1 MDTKREMSSKGS
13 LMNILIFS
21 GTGEGRD
28 LSKALARAG
37 HAVTVCVLTE
47 YGKEEQGEYEGV
59 TVLAGKKPP
68 EEIVKLLSGMDVCID
83 ATHPFATHI
92 RESIRSSCEE
102 TGVRRIRLVREESDL
117 DDLDGVV
124 LVDSAEDAAEYL
136 SDKEGRILLTTGAKD
151 LPIYSQ
157 VGPERLYP
165 RVLPFASSL
174 DACESAGIPRK
185 NIIAMQGPFIKA
197 INVALMEQ
205 FGIKYMVTKDSGKEG
220 GFDDKM
226 EAARDAG
233 AVLIVIRRPDDDGV
247 SAEAILQELT

>member
-1 MDTKREMSSKGS
+1 
-13 LMNILIFS
+13 MNILIFS

-37 HAVTVCVLTE
+37 HLVTVCVLTE

-68 EEIVKLLSGMDVCID
+68 EEIVKLLQGMDICID

-92 RESIRSSCEE
+92 RESIRTSCEE

-117 DDLDGVV
+117 GETEGVV
-124 LVDSAEDAAEYL
+124 LVDSAEEAAEYL
-136 SDKEGRILLTTGAKD
+136 AGKEGKVLLTTGAKD
-151 LPIYSQ
+151 LPVYASI
-157 VGPERLYP
+157 GPERLYP

-174 DACESAGIPRK
+174 DACEASGIPRK

-197 INVALMEQ
+197 INIALMEQ
-205 FGIKYMVTKDSGKEG
+205 FGISYMVTKDSGKEG

-226 EAARDAG
+226 EAAKEAG
-233 AVLIVIRRPDDDGV
+233 ATLIVIKRPDDKGV
-247 SAEAILQELT
+247 SAEEILNELI

>member
-1 MDTKREMSSKGS
+1 
-13 LMNILIFS
+13 MNILIFS

-37 HAVTVCVLTE
+37 HSVTVCVLTE

-68 EEIVKLLSGMDVCID
+68 EEIVKLLQGMDICID

-92 RESIRSSCEE
+92 RESIRTSCEE

-117 DDLDGVV
+117 GETEGVV
-124 LVDSAEDAAEYL
+124 LVDSAEEAAEYL
-136 SDKEGRILLTTGAKD
+136 AGKEGKVLLTTGAKD
-151 LPIYSQ
+151 LPVYASI
-157 VGPERLYP
+157 GPERLYP

-174 DACESAGIPRK
+174 DACEASGIPRK

-197 INVALMEQ
+197 INIALMEQ
-205 FGIKYMVTKDSGKEG
+205 FGISYMVTKDSGKEG

-226 EAARDAG
+226 EAAKEAG
-233 AVLIVIRRPDDDGV
+233 ATLIVIKRPDDKGV
-247 SAEAILQELT
+247 SAEEILSELI

>member
-1 MDTKREMSSKGS
+1 
-13 LMNILIFS
+13 MNILIFS

-37 HAVTVCVLTE
+37 HSVTVCVLTE

-68 EEIVKLLSGMDVCID
+68 EEIVKLLQGMDICID

-92 RESIRSSCEE
+92 RESIRTSCEE

-117 DDLDGVV
+117 GETEGVV
-124 LVDSAEDAAEYL
+124 LVDSAEEAAEYL
-136 SDKEGRILLTTGAKD
+136 AGKEGKVLLTTGAKD
-151 LPIYSQ
+151 LPVYASI
-157 VGPERLYP
+157 GPERLYP

-174 DACESAGIPRK
+174 DACEASGIPRK

-197 INVALMEQ
+197 INIALMEQ
-205 FGIKYMVTKDSGKEG
+205 FGISYMVTKDSGKEG

-226 EAARDAG
+226 EAAKEAG
-233 AVLIVIRRPDDDGV
+233 ATLIVIKRPDDKGV
-247 SAEAILQELT
+247 SAEEILNELI

>member
-1 MDTKREMSSKGS
+1 
-13 LMNILIFS
+13 MNILIFS

-37 HAVTVCVLTE
+37 HSVTVCVLTE

-68 EEIVKLLSGMDVCID
+68 EEIVKMLAGVDVCID

-102 TGVRRIRLVREESDL
+102 TGVRRIRLIREESDMSGA
-117 DDLDGVV
+117 DDVM
-124 LVDSAEDAAEYL
+124 LVDSAEEAAEYL
-136 SDKEGRILLTTGAKD
+136 AGTEGRILLTTGAKD
-151 LPIYSQ
+151 LPIYAS

-174 DACESAGIPRK
+174 EACEAAGIPRK
-185 NIIAMQGPFIKA
+185 NIIGMQGPFIKA

-205 FGIKYMVTKDSGKEG
+205 FGISYMVTKDSGKEG

-226 EAARDAG
+226 EAAKEAG
-233 AVLIVIRRPDDDGV
+233 AVLVVIKRPDDEGV
-247 SAEAILQELT
+247 SAEEILREFGAE

>member
-1 MDTKREMSSKGS
+1 
-13 LMNILIFS
+13 MNILIFS

-37 HAVTVCVLTE
+37 HSVTVCVLTE

-68 EEIVKLLSGMDVCID
+68 EEIVKLLHSMDICID

-92 RESIRSSCEE
+92 RESIRTSCEE
-102 TGVRRIRLVREESDL
+102 TGVRRIRLIREESDL
-117 DDLDGVV
+117 GETEGVV
-124 LVDSAEDAAEYL
+124 LVDSAEEAAEYL
-136 SDKEGRILLTTGAKD
+136 AGKEGKVLLTTGAKD
-151 LPIYSQ
+151 LPVYASI
-157 VGPERLYP
+157 GPERLYP

-174 DACESAGIPRK
+174 DACESSGIPRK

-197 INVALMEQ
+197 INIALMEQ
-205 FGIKYMVTKDSGKEG
+205 FGISYMVTKDSGKEG

-226 EAARDAG
+226 EAAKEAG
-233 AVLIVIRRPDDDGV
+233 ATLIVIKRPDDKGV
-247 SAEAILQELT
+247 SAEEILNELI